1 MNVKRTLMMAGAA
14 ALLCCGAQSAL
25 AQNGGGGGG
34 GGGGFGGG
42 GFDPAQFMQRRMER
56 IKDQMAVTNDTEW
69 NVIEGRVQKVFEAQ
83 AAMFGFR
90 GRGGGRPP
98 GGGGGGDNGGF
109 GGRRGGFGGPPSPE
123 LESLQNAIE
132 SNAPTEQIKAAMEK
146 FRAARKAKE
155 EALQKAQ
162 DDLKAILT
170 VKQEAVA
177 LSNGLL
183 N

>member
-1 MNVKRTLMMAGAA
+1 MHDFVSALSDEIEQINPGNVMNVKRTLVLAGAA
-14 ALLCCGAQSAL
+14 ILLCWGTHSA
-25 AQNGGGGGG
+25 
-34 GGGGFGGG
+34 
-42 GFDPAQFMQRRMER
+42 M
-56 IKDQMAVTNDTEW
+56 
-69 NVIEGRVQKVFEAQ
+69 AQ
-83 AAMFGFR
+83 A
-90 GRGGGRPP
+90 
-98 GGGGGGDNGGF
+98 GGGGGDNGGF

-146 FRAARKAKE
+146 FRVARKARE

-162 DDLKAILT
+162 DDLKAVLT